1 MVCLVR
7 PGLGVGRLEELA
19 MGIRPKVG
27 TVGPIRYRSGMLQL
41 AFGSFVTKW

>member
-7 PGLGVGRLEELA
+7 PGPGVGLLEELA

-27 TVGPIRYRSGMLQL
+27 TAGPIRRRSGMLQL
-41 AFGSFVTKW
+41 AFGPFVTKR